1 MGLSVRPRRVT
12 VGRLGHRVSASAPQ
26 RNVSSSSSWP
36 SDVPF
41 IRLPVLEKS
50 HLLCCLRLDR
60 PVHNP
65 HLFPCECQEMQR
77 RGNGLGWAEESGKNN
92 KKKTKKHRQLDW
104 LHKYSAVNQWLI
116 YPGHGR
122 FSRRTPM
129 NVRNLTQLFM
139 TREVWKSI
147 KTPNALKWPPLPFA
161 ASGSQN
167 KSSFLL
173 GKSWIWNGPR
183 RRVAAAWINHQH
195 ASGSPILGC
204 KYRKHILWL
213 LIACTF
219 LKEIHCDIV
228 VVCNTNLRFQNMSLL
243 GLRGVILMFRICL
256 SSAYISNKSKK
267 NHPLI
272 RVLRFLV

>member
-1 MGLSVRPRRVT
+1 
-12 VGRLGHRVSASAPQ
+12 
-26 RNVSSSSSWP
+26 
-36 SDVPF
+36 
-41 IRLPVLEKS
+41 
-50 HLLCCLRLDR
+50 
-60 PVHNP
+60 
-65 HLFPCECQEMQR
+65 
-77 RGNGLGWAEESGKNN
+77 
-92 KKKTKKHRQLDW
+92 
-104 LHKYSAVNQWLI
+104 
-116 YPGHGR
+116 
-122 FSRRTPM
+122 
-129 NVRNLTQLFM
+129 M

-167 KSSFLL
+167 ISSFLL

-213 LIACTF
+213 LTSCTF

-243 GLRGVILMFRICL
+243 GLRGVILMFRTICL
-256 SSAYISNKSKK
+256 SSAYISNKSPKK
-267 NHPLI
+267 II
-272 RVLRFLV
+272 RWLGCWDFWYNLYLKLVCSRNVGLHSIIIFLRWYIVCF